1 MVFAHQQGLRAKAGD
16 GLRFIG
22 DDLDVDASRDRVEEA
37 CGDSPR
43 RNLQIAV
50 AKGRYGAGC
59 RIEFDDLQINAFNPK
74 ISSLESRPENN
85 IRRCADN
92 AHFHA
97 GQIRG
102 SGGQGKCGEAEEEKE
117 SHAGRLLLKHVV
129 SPQATAR
136 SYDRLLMF

>member
-22 DDLDVDASRDRVEEA
+22 DDLDVDSARDRVEETRR
-37 CGDSPR
+37 DSPR

-59 RIEFDDLQINAFNPK
+59 GIEFDDLQINAFL
-74 ISSLESRPENN
+74 LEITTLEGRPENN

-92 AHFHA
+92 AHLHA
-97 GQIRG
+97 GQIRR
-102 SGGQGKCGEAEEEKE
+102 SGGQGKCGETEEEKE
-117 SHAGRLLLKHVV
+117 SHVGRLLFTHVF
-129 SPQATAR
+129 S
-136 SYDRLLMF
+136 L